1 MKRLA
6 AGVMVAL
13 ILGSLPG
20 CQPKKGVVGEGM
32 SNRMTLGTTA
42 KVSTIDPADAYS
54 SFAGILLYNL
64 SDRLYTYQLGT
75 SDLVPQLA
83 TAMPTVSAD
92 GLTYRIALRSGVM
105 FHDGE
110 RFDAQAM
117 VFSLERF
124 IKSKGAPSFL
134 LGDAVESVRATG
146 PLELSIK
153 LKKPFTAFPALL
165 AFSGAC
171 AVSPKAYTI
180 QEGEFRAKAFVGTG
194 PYQLAEFGVD
204 RIRLEPFKGY
214 WGEKA
219 ANNGITVQFFSNEA
233 NLFNAFRT
241 GAVDLAFQSL
251 AIEQTE
257 MLKKEITTQG
267 WQVIEQAGSGID
279 YLSLNVKSAPLDR
292 LEVRQAIAAAID
304 RSAIESRVFRNQV
317 TPLYS
322 LIPSTLPEQVPG
334 FRDRY
339 GVTGNAELSKQ
350 LLRKAGFSAA
360 NPLKLDLWYR
370 SNLSKDQLTMIT
382 IKGLMKQSLGDLV
395 TIELNGV
402 DSATAY
408 KNLDKGA
415 YPTFLLDWSPDYL
428 DADSYIQPFVDCAKG
443 SDATGCEEGS
453 TAQQGS
459 FYFNDRVNRLI
470 ADSRKMQPMKTR
482 QAIFSELQS
491 IVSRDV
497 PFVPLWQGRDYLFA
511 RKGVR
516 GASLEATQKVPFVR
530 LSK

>member
-1 MKRLA
+1 MMRRLA
-6 AGVMVAL
+6 IAVMILALTLGVL
-13 ILGSLPG
+13 TS
-20 CQPKKGVVGEGM
+20 CQSKVGL
-32 SNRMTLGTTA
+32 RDQITLGTTA

-64 SDRLYTYQLGT
+64 GDRLYTYKPGT

-83 TAMPTVSAD
+83 TAMPRISAD
-92 GLTYRIALRSGVM
+92 GLTYTIGLRSGVM

-134 LGDAVESVRATG
+134 LGDAIESMRASG
-146 PLELSIK
+146 PLEVSIK

-180 QEGEFRAKAFVGTG
+180 KEGDFRAKEFVGTG
-194 PYQLAEFGVD
+194 PYRLASFGVD
-204 RIRLEPFKGY
+204 RIRLEPFKQY
-214 WGEKA
+214 WGEKS
-219 ANNGITVQFFSNEA
+219 ANDGVTVQFFSNEA

-251 AIEQTE
+251 AIEQIE
-257 MLKKEITTQG
+257 LLKKDSPVQG

-279 YLSLNVKSAPLDR
+279 YLSLNVKSAPFDR
-292 LEVRQAIAAAID
+292 VEVRQALAAAID
-304 RSAIESRVFRNQV
+304 RPSIGSRVFRDQV

-322 LIPSTLPEQVPG
+322 LIPSTLPEQVPEFQG
-334 FRDRY
+334 RY
-339 GVTGNAELSKQ
+339 GATGDTDLSRR
-350 LLRKAGFSAA
+350 LLMKAGFSAA

-370 SNLSKDQLTMIT
+370 SNLSKDQLTMIML
-382 IKGLMKQSLGDLV
+382 KGLMKRSLGDLV
-395 TIELNGV
+395 KIEINGV

-443 SDATGCEEGS
+443 SGPEGCTEGA

-459 FYFNDRVNRLI
+459 FYFDDRVNFLI
-470 ADSRKMQPMKTR
+470 AESRMTRSRKAR
-482 QAIFSELQS
+482 EAIFSELQS
-491 IVSRDV
+491 IVARDV
-497 PFVPLWQGRDYLFA
+497 PFIPLWQGRDYLFA
-511 RKGVR
+511 GKGVR
-516 GASLEATQKVPFVR
+516 GASLEVTQKVPFVR
-530 LSK
+530 LMR